1 MVVDRLD
8 RLGFYAA
15 LHPVIPAIVRY
26 LERTD
31 LIRVPA
37 GRSELPGGV
46 GLIREAY
53 LTKPLSDCALEGHL
67 RHADLQIVLS
77 GAESMGWLP
86 RSLGQHRVTNP
97 YDAEKDVEKYQA
109 RRIGRVDLSEGMF
122 ALVFP
127 DDLHMPKIMQ
137 EDPVR
142 VEKAVF
148 KIPLQ
153 EE

>member
-1 MVVDRLD
+1 MVVDRIE

-15 LHPVIPAIVRY
+15 LDPAIPIIVRY
-26 LERTD
+26 LEKTD
-31 LIRVPA
+31 LKAVPA
-37 GRSELPGGV
+37 GRRELTGGI

-53 LTKPLSDCALEGHL
+53 LTKPVSDCTLEGHL
-67 RHADLQIVLS
+67 RHADLQIVLE
-77 GAESMGWLP
+77 GAESMGWVS
-86 RSLGQHRVTNP
+86 RSLNLHQVTSA
-97 YDAEKDVEKYQA
+97 YDPSKDVEKYQV
-109 RRIGRVDLSEGMF
+109 RRFSRVDLSAGMF

-137 EDPVR
+137 EETTR

>member
-1 MVVDRLD
+1 MVVDRLE

-15 LHPVIPAIVRY
+15 LDPAIQTIVRY

-31 LIRVPA
+31 LKKIPA
-37 GRSELPGGV
+37 GRTELPGGI

-53 LTKPLSDCALEGHL
+53 LTKPASDCTLEGHV

-77 GAESMGWLP
+77 GAESMGWLS
-86 RSLGQHRVTNP
+86 RSLGLHQVTSA
-97 YDAEKDVEKYQA
+97 YDPAKDVEKYQA
-109 RRIGRVDLSEGMF
+109 RRISRVDLSEGMF

-137 EDPVR
+137 EETAR